1 MKQSSLSRLL
11 LASLVVLLLSGCASL
26 WQPQASP
33 QETQLTLPLASP
45 QPEEDETTTVALPTP
60 VPARQEAPAPQP
72 LDPVA
77 SLLAQQQAFI
87 DVYRSVNPAVV
98 NINVGN
104 GQGSGFVYS
113 QDGYIV
119 TNNHVVE
126 GADRLVVTFA
136 DGTQSDARLIGRDP
150 DSDLAVIKVDAEPAT
165 LTHVPLADS
174 DALAVGQIVIAIGN
188 PFGLENSM
196 TTGIISGLGR
206 LLPSAQAPNG
216 SSYNIPDIIQTDAAI
231 NPGNSGGPLLDLY
244 GQLIGVNSAI
254 ASPVRGSS
262 GVGYAIP
269 ANIVGVVVP
278 QLIEN
283 GRVAHPWLGIAGGTL
298 TADMAKALNLDPGQR
313 GVLVGSVTANGPA
326 DLAGLRGG
334 TDNGSS
340 LNSPPF
346 GADIIVGIEGQSVRE
361 FDDLLSYLV
370 QHTRVGQTI
379 SLTVLRDGRNQD
391 LPLTLQARPT
401 AG

>member
-1 MKQSSLSRLL
+1 MKQLSLSRLVL
-11 LASLVVLLLSGCASL
+11 IPLVVLLLSGCASL

-33 QETQLTLPLASP
+33 QETSPNLPLISS
-45 QPEEDETTTVALPTP
+45 QPEEDESIAAALPTL
-60 VPARQEAPAPQP
+60 VPARQETAAPQP
-72 LDPVA
+72 LDPVT

-87 DVYRSVNPAVV
+87 DVYQSVNPAVV
-98 NINVGN
+98 NINVGS

-113 QDGYIV
+113 EDGYIV

-136 DGTQSDARLIGRDP
+136 DDTQLDARLIGRDP
-150 DSDLAVIKVDAEPAT
+150 DSDLAVIKVESGAGT
-165 LTHVPLADS
+165 LTYVRLTDS
-174 DALAVGQIVIAIGN
+174 DALKVGQIVIAIGN

-244 GQLIGVNSAI
+244 GQLVGVNSAI

-269 ANIVGVVVP
+269 ANIVSVVVP

-283 GRVAHPWLGIAGGTL
+283 GRVTHPWLGIAGGTL
-298 TADMAKALNLDPGQR
+298 TADMAKALNLDADQR

-326 DLAGLRGG
+326 DLAGLRGSSI
-334 TDNGSS
+334 NGSS

-346 GADIIVGIEGQSVRE
+346 GADIIVGIEGRSVKE

-379 SLTVLRDGRNQD
+379 SLTVLRDGLSQD

-401 AG
+401 TG